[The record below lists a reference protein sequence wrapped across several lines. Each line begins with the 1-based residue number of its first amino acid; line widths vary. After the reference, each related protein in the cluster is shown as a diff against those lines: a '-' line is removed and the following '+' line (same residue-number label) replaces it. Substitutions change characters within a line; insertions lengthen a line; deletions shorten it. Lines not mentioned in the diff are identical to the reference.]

1 MSVVSVRHIN
11 VTLCGWRWQAA
22 KALPALP
29 CGARLL
35 LIGIARAASTR
46 HRLHGLLRRSS
57 RYLGSTPALTLQ
69 RTSRAMAS
77 LLRHRLP
84 HLLRPVGR
92 RAFSASSR
100 ASVANDHVRIVE
112 VGPRDGLQ
120 NETTSIPADTKIEL
134 VRRLA
139 GSGIETIEA
148 GSFVHPKWVPQMAA
162 SDQVLSSIL
171 SNPPKAQ
178 HNVTY
183 QWLLPNSKGLDNYFK
198 TMNAAPSD
206 SYPTPPQS
214 PSPQDSGPALNTSS
228 QDPNEMPSSTSGVN
242 AMSKPRSSS
251 QSPSGQTHEVSI
263 FMAATESFSQ
273 KNTNCSVQES
283 LERFAPLMTSC
294 RDAGYN
300 VRAYISVA
308 LGCPFEGPDVDPHRV
323 ADIATTL
330 LEMGADEIS
339 VADTTGM
346 GTAPR
351 TRRLLQ
357 TLKEAGIR
365 SEDLALHFHDTF
377 GQALVNTMVSLEHGV
392 RTFDSAVGGL
402 GGCPYSPGATG
413 NVATEDL
420 VYTLHSLGAKTGI
433 DLEEVSRIGD
443 WITGEIGKANSSS
456 AGKATLSRL
465 RRESGA

>member
-1 MSVVSVRHIN
+1 M
-11 VTLCGWRWQAA
+11 TPLF
-22 KALPALP
+22 
-29 CGARLL
+29 
-35 LIGIARAASTR
+35 R
-46 HRLHGLLRRSS
+46 HRL
-57 RYLGSTPALTLQ
+57 A
-69 RTSRAMAS
+69 
-77 LLRHRLP
+77 
-84 HLLRPVGR
+84 HLLRPAAR
-92 RAFSASSR
+92 RSFSISPR
-100 ASVANDHVRIVE
+100 TSVANDHVRIVE

-120 NETTSIPADTKIEL
+120 NEKTSIPVETKIEL

-139 GSGIETIEA
+139 ATGIETIEA

-162 SDQVLSSIL
+162 SDKVLSSIL
-171 SNPPKAQ
+171 SSPPKAPQ
-178 HNVTY
+178 PVAY
-183 QWLLPNSKGLDNYFK
+183 QWLLPNVKGLDNYFK
-198 TMNAAPSD
+198 IMNASPTDAYPS
-206 SYPTPPQS
+206 PPPS
-214 PSPQDSGPALNTSS
+214 PSPEQGSGPSS
-228 QDPNEMPSSTSGVN
+228 NSRGSSN
-242 AMSKPRSSS
+242 I
-251 QSPSGQTHEVSI
+251 PSGQTHEVSI

-283 LERFAPLMTSC
+283 LDRFAPLMSSC

-323 ADIATTL
+323 ADLAASL
-330 LEMGADEIS
+330 LEMGAEEIS

-351 TRRLLQ
+351 TRKLLQ

-377 GQALVNTMVSLEHGV
+377 GQALVNTIIALEHGV

-443 WITGEIGKANSSS
+443 WITSEIGKANSSS

-465 RRESGA
+465 QRQG

>member
-1 MSVVSVRHIN
+1 M
-11 VTLCGWRWQAA
+11 TPLF
-22 KALPALP
+22 
-29 CGARLL
+29 
-35 LIGIARAASTR
+35 R
-46 HRLHGLLRRSS
+46 HRL
-57 RYLGSTPALTLQ
+57 A
-69 RTSRAMAS
+69 
-77 LLRHRLP
+77 
-84 HLLRPVGR
+84 HLLRPAAR
-92 RAFSASSR
+92 RSFSISPR
-100 ASVANDHVRIVE
+100 TSVANDHVRIVE

-120 NETTSIPADTKIEL
+120 NEKTSIPVETKIEL

-139 GSGIETIEA
+139 ATGIETIEA

-162 SDQVLSSIL
+162 SDKVLSSIL
-171 SNPPKAQ
+171 SSPPKAPQ
-178 HNVTY
+178 PVAY
-183 QWLLPNSKGLDNYFK
+183 QWLLPNVKGLDNYFK
-198 TMNAAPSD
+198 IMNASPTDAYPS
-206 SYPTPPQS
+206 PPPS
-214 PSPQDSGPALNTSS
+214 PSPEQGSGPSS
-228 QDPNEMPSSTSGVN
+228 NSRASSN
-242 AMSKPRSSS
+242 I
-251 QSPSGQTHEVSI
+251 PSGQTHEVSI

-283 LERFAPLMTSC
+283 LDRFAPLMSSC

-323 ADIATTL
+323 ADLAASL
-330 LEMGADEIS
+330 LEMGAEEIS

-351 TRRLLQ
+351 TRKLLQ

-377 GQALVNTMVSLEHGV
+377 GQALVNTIIALEHGV

-443 WITGEIGKANSSS
+443 WITSEIGKANSSS

-465 RRESGA
+465 QRQG

>member
-1 MSVVSVRHIN
+1 MTSLFRNRLAHH
-11 VTLCGWRWQAA
+11 LR
-22 KALPALP
+22 PA
-29 CGARLL
+29 G
-35 LIGIARAASTR
+35 
-46 HRLHGLLRRSS
+46 RRS
-57 RYLGSTPALTLQ
+57 
-69 RTSRAMAS
+69 
-77 LLRHRLP
+77 
-84 HLLRPVGR
+84 
-92 RAFSASSR
+92 FSISPRS
-100 ASVANDHVRIVE
+100 SVANDHVRIVE

-120 NETTSIPADTKIEL
+120 NEKTSIPVETKIEL

-139 GSGIETIEA
+139 ATGIETIEA

-171 SNPPKAQ
+171 SNPPQAPKPM
-178 HNVTY
+178 TY
-183 QWLLPNSKGLDNYFK
+183 QWLLPNVKGLDNYFK
-198 TMNAAPSD
+198 TMNASPAD
-206 SYPTPPQS
+206 SYPSPPPSRESS
-214 PSPQDSGPALNTSS
+214 PAPNTSS
-228 QDPNEMPSSTSGVN
+228 QDPNAMPSSKVP
-242 AMSKPRSSS
+242 A
-251 QSPSGQTHEVSI
+251 GQTHEVSI
-263 FMAATESFSQ
+263 FMAATEAFSQ

-283 LERFAPLMTSC
+283 LDRFAPLMTSC
-294 RDAGYN
+294 REAGYN

-323 ADIATTL
+323 ADLAASL

-351 TRRLLQ
+351 TRKLLQ

-377 GQALVNTMVSLEHGV
+377 GQALVNTIISLEHGV

-420 VYTLHSLGAKTGI
+420 VYTLHSLGATTGI
-433 DLEEVSRIGD
+433 NLDEVSRIGE
-443 WITGEIGKANSSS
+443 WITGEIGKENSSS

-465 RRESGA
+465 RRQS

>member
-1 MSVVSVRHIN
+1 MLSLSAI
-11 VTLCGWRWQAA
+11 GAA
-22 KALPALP
+22 LL
-29 CGARLL
+29 ARLL
-35 LIGIARAASTR
+35 SYYYLATPCSFYLSSARSELLRFSQASLLPSWHVYATMTPLFR
-46 HRLHGLLRRSS
+46 HRLAHHLRPAGRRSFS
-57 RYLGSTPALTLQ
+57 ISP
-69 RTSRAMAS
+69 RT
-77 LLRHRLP
+77 
-84 HLLRPVGR
+84 
-92 RAFSASSR
+92 
-100 ASVANDHVRIVE
+100 SVANDHVRIVE

-120 NETTSIPADTKIEL
+120 NEKTSIPVETKIEL

-139 GSGIETIEA
+139 ATGIETIEA

-171 SNPPKAQ
+171 SSPPKAPQ
-178 HNVTY
+178 AITY
-183 QWLLPNSKGLDNYFK
+183 QWLLPNVKGLDNYFK
-198 TMNAAPSD
+198 IMNASATDAYPS
-206 SYPTPPQS
+206 PPPS
-214 PSPQDSGPALNTSS
+214 PSPEHDSEPALNTSS
-228 QDPNEMPSSTSGVN
+228 QDPNAMPSGNSR
-242 AMSKPRSSS
+242 ASSNI
-251 QSPSGQTHEVSI
+251 PSGQTHEVSI

-283 LERFAPLMTSC
+283 LDRFAPLMSSC

-323 ADIATTL
+323 ADIAASL

-351 TRRLLQ
+351 TRKLLQ

-377 GQALVNTMVSLEHGV
+377 GQALVNTIIALEHGV

-433 DLEEVSRIGD
+433 DLDEVSRIGD
-443 WITGEIGKANSSS
+443 WITSEIGKANSSS
-456 AGKATLSRL
+456 VGKATLSRL
-465 RRESGA
+465 RRQA

>member
-1 MSVVSVRHIN
+1 M
-11 VTLCGWRWQAA
+11 TPLF
-22 KALPALP
+22 
-29 CGARLL
+29 
-35 LIGIARAASTR
+35 R
-46 HRLHGLLRRSS
+46 HRL
-57 RYLGSTPALTLQ
+57 A
-69 RTSRAMAS
+69 
-77 LLRHRLP
+77 
-84 HLLRPVGR
+84 HLLRPAGR
-92 RAFSASSR
+92 RSFSISPR
-100 ASVANDHVRIVE
+100 TSVANDHVRIVE

-120 NETTSIPADTKIEL
+120 NEKTSIPVETKIEL

-139 GSGIETIEA
+139 ATGIETIEA

-162 SDQVLSSIL
+162 SDKVLSSIL
-171 SNPPKAQ
+171 SSPPKAPQ
-178 HNVTY
+178 AMTY
-183 QWLLPNSKGLDNYFK
+183 QWLLPNVKGLDNYFK
-198 TMNAAPSD
+198 IMNASPSD
-206 SYPTPPQS
+206 AYPSQPPS
-214 PSPQDSGPALNTSS
+214 PSPEQDSSNARASS
-228 QDPNEMPSSTSGVN
+228 NI
-242 AMSKPRSSS
+242 
-251 QSPSGQTHEVSI
+251 PSGQTHEVSI

-283 LERFAPLMTSC
+283 LERFAPLMSSC

-323 ADIATTL
+323 AELAASL

-351 TRRLLQ
+351 TRKLLQ

-377 GQALVNTMVSLEHGV
+377 GQALVNTIIALEHGV

-433 DLEEVSRIGD
+433 DLDEVSRIGD
-443 WITGEIGKANSSS
+443 WITSEIGKANSSS

-465 RRESGA
+465 QGQS

>member
-1 MSVVSVRHIN
+1 M
-11 VTLCGWRWQAA
+11 TPLF
-22 KALPALP
+22 
-29 CGARLL
+29 
-35 LIGIARAASTR
+35 R
-46 HRLHGLLRRSS
+46 HRL
-57 RYLGSTPALTLQ
+57 A
-69 RTSRAMAS
+69 
-77 LLRHRLP
+77 
-84 HLLRPVGR
+84 HLLRPAAR
-92 RAFSASSR
+92 RSFSISPR
-100 ASVANDHVRIVE
+100 TSVANDHVRIVE

-120 NETTSIPADTKIEL
+120 NEKTSIPVETKIEL

-139 GSGIETIEA
+139 ATGIETIEA

-162 SDQVLSSIL
+162 SDKVLSSIL
-171 SNPPKAQ
+171 SSPPEAPQ
-178 HNVTY
+178 AVTY
-183 QWLLPNSKGLDNYFK
+183 QWLLPNVKGLDNYFK
-198 TMNAAPSD
+198 TMNASPTDAYPS
-206 SYPTPPQS
+206 PPPS
-214 PSPQDSGPALNTSS
+214 PSPEQGSGP
-228 QDPNEMPSSTSGVN
+228 
-242 AMSKPRSSS
+242 SSS
-251 QSPSGQTHEVSI
+251 SRASSNIPSGQTHEVSI
-263 FMAATESFSQ
+263 FMAATEAFSQ

-283 LERFAPLMTSC
+283 LDRFAPLMSSC

-323 ADIATTL
+323 ADLAASL

-351 TRRLLQ
+351 TRKLLQ

-377 GQALVNTMVSLEHGV
+377 GQALVNTIIALEHGV

-420 VYTLHSLGAKTGI
+420 VYTLHSLGARTGI

-443 WITGEIGKANSSS
+443 WITSEIGKANSSS

-465 RRESGA
+465 RRQS